1 MRPTVIVPLLAACAL
16 AGCNSGDT
24 VTAKNE
30 SVESVAEKVAASD
43 AKPRPGR
50 WEASMKFAASTMQG
64 AAQKA
69 DGNVM
74 AICLTPEMA
83 AKADGS
89 QFRQAG
95 SGCQYDTFTMAGGKI
110 DAVMTCK
117 HDSLTQRVT
126 MDGTYSPEAYS
137 LHMVTQ
143 MEIQPGKPMTTEMTM
158 NSRRVGECNGTEI
171 TPGVADAG
179 AGAAGAAKAR

>member
-30 SVESVAEKVAASD
+30 SVESVADKVAASD
-43 AKPRPGR
+43 NKPRPGR
-50 WEASMKFAASTMQG
+50 WEASMKFGASTMQG
-64 AAQKA
+64 PAQKV
-69 DGNVM
+69 GGQVM
-74 AICLTPEMA
+74 AVCLTPEMA

-95 SGCQYDTFTMAGGKI
+95 TGCQYDTFTMAGGKI
-110 DAVMTCK
+110 DAVMSCK

-126 MDGTYSPEAYS
+126 MNGTYSPEAYS

-143 MEIQPGKPMTTEMTM
+143 MEIQPGKQMTTEMTM
-158 NSRRVGECNGTEI
+158 DSRRVGECNGTEI
-171 TPGVADAG
+171 TPGVAEGG
-179 AGAAGAAKAR
+179 AGGPAKAK